1 MRVHDMAV
9 ASVLVLTLALGGCY
23 PKNKGRDAGAQAID
37 RALARTT
44 GQPSN
49 AATPPAQVADV
60 AAAPAGQAAA
70 GTDDTL
76 IETSDEKLATG
87 QFYDAYPL
95 DMQANTGV
103 DLTVHSSFKPVIII
117 LDTAQQPLS
126 ETTAITQ
133 DPDGS
138 WTLTARQQFDQG
150 GRYFV
155 IVAAEQVGATG
166 SYTTDVKTT
175 RVIG

>member
-1 MRVHDMAV
+1 MAV
-9 ASVLVLTLALGGCY
+9 APVMALALGLAVGGCY
-23 PKNKGRDAGAQAID
+23 PKDQGRDAGAQAVD
-37 RALARTT
+37 RALAGTR
-44 GQPSN
+44 PAAN
-49 AATPPAQVADV
+49 AATPPARVADV
-60 AAAPAGQAAA
+60 ANEQAGQAPA
-70 GTDDTL
+70 GTDDTM

-103 DLTVHSSFKPVIII
+103 ELTVHSTFKPVIII

-126 ETTAITQ
+126 ETSAITQ

-138 WTLTARQQFDQG
+138 WTLNARQEFEQG

-155 IVAAEQVGATG
+155 IIAAEQVGATG